1 MRNRLL
7 IPLTLLTIVVSLYG
21 PPVCGQSAQLSP
33 AVDES
38 PAPHIEVFS
47 LRFAAASEIG
57 ELVQALIGESTTR
70 LVTDERTNSLVVTS
84 PSESDLEMIEALL
97 MRLDQGAETTN
108 AVQTQLVPLK
118 TNPDAA
124 LLDALDTVAGQVRYT
139 VDPARQLVVVRGTQ
153 EDVKQVTELLTALET
168 LDAQR
173 AKPVPALKS
182 ATLRIAWLMNGLETP
197 GAKPVP
203 APMNDAVATLSKV
216 GITDLQLVTQL
227 LVNVQ
232 ASNSPF
238 ETQGTLELPEPVA
251 ISVSGVMEQD
261 GIIELEVST
270 EGIQRM
276 VRGGQGQ
283 QPASPSYQTEL
294 RASVMLRP
302 GQLAVLGA
310 TPCGT
315 HDSVFVVELIP

>member
-7 IPLTLLTIVVSLYG
+7 IPFTLLTVVVILFG
-21 PPVCGQSAQLSP
+21 PPACGQSAQLSP

-38 PAPHIEVFS
+38 PAPHIKVFS
-47 LRFAAASEIG
+47 LRFAAAREVG

-84 PSESDLEMIEALL
+84 PSEDDLDMIEALL
-97 MRLDQGAETTN
+97 MRLDNSTETTN
-108 AVQTQLVPLK
+108 AVQTQLVPLR

-124 LLDALDTVAGQVRYT
+124 LLDALDTFAGQVRYT
-139 VDPARQLVVVRGTQ
+139 VDPAREVVVLRGTRD
-153 EDVKQVTELLTALET
+153 EVKEITDLMNALEQI
-168 LDAQR
+168 DASR
-173 AKPVPALKS
+173 PRPTPDVKS
-182 ATLRIAWLMNGLETP
+182 ATLRVAWLMNGVDDSRARPIPEQMQ
-197 GAKPVP
+197 G
-203 APMNDAVATLSKV
+203 AVATLSKV

-251 ISVSGVMEQD
+251 ISVSGVMEQG

-270 EGIQRM
+270 EGIQRV

-283 QPASPSYQTEL
+283 QQASSSYQTEL
-294 RASVMLRP
+294 RASVKLRP
-302 GQLAVLGA
+302 GQMAVLGA